1 MKRRPGRLL
10 ELTTFRK
17 VVNSKSRRR
26 IPWVGHAEGMAH
38 PVIKQQTFSMNKT
51 ILRALA
57 LFSGLAICSSP
68 TIAQVSKSAINDF
81 LNDSAVKT
89 GHVGISIYDP
99 ATGKY
104 LYNYNAE
111 KNFLPSSN
119 TKLFTLYAG
128 MKYLGDSLVGMRYY
142 KLNDSTTAVY
152 GSGDPT
158 FLHEDF
164 IQQPVYNFLIE
175 QDSLIIVNTWMAENR
190 IAPGW
195 AWDDY
200 EEEFMPERS
209 GFPIYGNLIRLFPEE
224 GRVVTVPAVTALH
237 LAHIGNGGVV
247 HLHRDLATN
256 TLAYHRD
263 SKEQVKREYRIPMV
277 TSDALKFLADTIHKK
292 INPYSSLLTKRLDS
306 AQEKKLITLYSRPVD
321 SLFRPMMFNSDNFF
335 AEQTLLMVS
344 NERLGYMSDEDIIDT
359 LLKTDFKDIPTKPRW
374 VDGSGLS
381 RYDLFSPKDFV
392 YILVKLKNEFGQAR
406 MDRILPAGGEG
417 TLTGYYGGGDYIH
430 AKTGSMSNNVSL
442 SGYLWTAKK
451 KLLIFSVI
459 INNFSGSGRSGRR
472 AIEQFIQQIRATN

>member
-1 MKRRPGRLL
+1 MAPRAGEKLVG
-10 ELTTFRK
+10 
-17 VVNSKSRRR
+17 
-26 IPWVGHAEGMAH
+26 WVTPEEW
-38 PVIKQQTFSMNKT
+38 VTRYIQQQIFSMNKKM
-51 ILRALA
+51 LLGPA
-57 LFSGLAICSSP
+57 LFSILVLCSSP
-68 TIAQVSKSAINDF
+68 TIAQISKSAINSF

-99 ATGKY
+99 SSGKY

-128 MKYLGDSLVGMRYY
+128 MKYLRDSLKGIEF
-142 KLNDSTTAVY
+142 LENDSAVQIFPT
-152 GSGDPT
+152 GDPT
-158 FLHEDF
+158 FLHPDF
-164 IQQPVYNFLIE
+164 SDQRVFDFLKKSKKKTYLDDAGFNVY
-175 QDSLIIVNTWMAENR
+175 R
-190 IAPGW
+190 YGKGW
-195 AWDDY
+195 SWDDY
-200 EEEFMPERS
+200 EEDFMAERS
-209 GFPIYGNLIRLFPEE
+209 LLPIYGNVISFTKSDDNFNLTPNILNSNILSTESPLGFAMRTGYGF
-224 GRVVTVPAVTALH
+224 GRDFFSNNFFNSLKRNFGKDFKLPFIT
-237 LAHIGNGGVV
+237 
-247 HLHRDLATN
+247 
-256 TLAYHRD
+256 
-263 SKEQVKREYRIPMV
+263 SKEISAKLL
-277 TSDALKFLADTIHKK
+277 SDTLHKLIELSHLLISTTENSVWQTIH
-292 INPYSSLLTKRLDS
+292 SL
-306 AQEKKLITLYSRPVD
+306 PVD

-359 LLKTDFKDIPTKPRW
+359 LLNTDFKDIPTKPRW

-417 TLTGYYGGGDYIH
+417 TLTGYYGSGDYIH

-442 SGYLWTAKK
+442 SGYLMTAKK

-459 INNFSGSGRSGRR
+459 INNFSGSGHSGRR